1 MNLLRPES
9 VYILKSMDLDSTT
22 SLFSPPLSLS
32 LSLFY
37 HVSYLMTV
45 SENLSLHKLRDEK
58 LLCIQ
63 LDKILGL
70 SEGR

>member
-22 SLFSPPLSLS
+22 SLFSPPPLS